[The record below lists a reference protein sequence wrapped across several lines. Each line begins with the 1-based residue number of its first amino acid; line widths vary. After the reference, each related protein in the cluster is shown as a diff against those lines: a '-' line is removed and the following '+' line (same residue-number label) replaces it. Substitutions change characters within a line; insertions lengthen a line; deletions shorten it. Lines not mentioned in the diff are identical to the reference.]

1 MLTYPEIDPVAIA
14 IGPLKVHWYG
24 LMYLFGFIAAW
35 WLALRRST
43 KPWSPVIKSEVEDLI
58 LYCAIG
64 VVVGGRLGYMFFYN
78 LPQLIE
84 NPLSLLK
91 VWEGGMSFHG
101 GLVGVMLATVLYA
114 RKIGTTFPVLIDFVA
129 PLVPI
134 GLGLGRMGNFIG
146 QELWGRPTEGPWG
159 MVFPRDP
166 ELLSRHPSQLY
177 QAFLEGLVLFAV
189 LWWFSSKPRPRLAVG
204 GMFVLLYGI
213 FRFLVEFVR
222 EPDGHIGFDLFGWM
236 TRGQLLSL
244 PMILAGIALLV
255 WSYRT
260 QPLPEGR
267 RGKNGNKRTRSQVN
281 GGA

>member
-1 MLTYPEIDPVAIA
+1 MLTYPEIDPVAVS

-24 LMYLFGFIAAW
+24 LMYLAGFAAAW
-35 WLALRRST
+35 WLALRRAR

-78 LPQLIE
+78 FPQLVAD
-84 NPLSLLK
+84 PLALGR

-101 GLVGVMLATVLYA
+101 GLIGVMLATVLYA
-114 RKIGTTFPVLIDFVA
+114 RRIGTTFADLIDFVA

-146 QELWGRPTEGPWG
+146 QELWGRETTVPWG

-166 ELLSRHPSQLY
+166 DLLVRHPSQLY

-204 GMFVLLYGI
+204 GLFVLLYGI
-213 FRFLVEFVR
+213 FRFAVEFVR
-222 EPDGHIGFDLFGWM
+222 EPDRLIGFDLFGWM

-244 PMILAGIALLV
+244 PMIAAGVLLLA

-260 QPLPEGR
+260 QPLPQGR
-267 RGKNGNKRTRSQVN
+267 VRES
-281 GGA
+281 GGS

>member
-1 MLTYPEIDPVAIA
+1 MLTYPEIDPVAVA

-24 LMYLFGFIAAW
+24 LMYLAGFAAAW
-35 WLALRRST
+35 WLAMRRAS

-58 LYCAIG
+58 LFCAIG

-78 LPQLIE
+78 FPELVAH
-84 NPLSLLK
+84 PLSLFK

-101 GLVGVMLATVLYA
+101 GLVGVMLAATLYA
-114 RKIGTTFPVLIDFVA
+114 RKIGTTFPDLIDFVA

-134 GLGLGRMGNFIG
+134 GLGLGRIGNFVG
-146 QELWGRPTEGPWG
+146 QELWGRETEGPWG

-166 ELLSRHPSQLY
+166 ELLVRHPSQLY
-177 QAFLEGLVLFAV
+177 QAFLEGLVLFVV
-189 LWWFSSKPRPRLAVG
+189 LWIFSSKPRPRLAVG
-204 GMFVLLYGI
+204 GLFLLLYGF

-244 PMILAGIALLV
+244 PMIAAGILLLV

-260 QPLPEGR
+260 QSLPEGR
-267 RGKNGNKRTRSQVN
+267 SEDVEQLKTTAKS
-281 GGA
+281 GAK

>member
-1 MLTYPEIDPVAIA
+1 MLTYPEIDPVAFA

-24 LMYLFGFIAAW
+24 LMYLAGFVAAW
-35 WLALRRST
+35 WLALRRSA

-64 VVVGGRLGYMFFYN
+64 VVIGGRLGYMFFYN
-78 LPQLIE
+78 FPQLLEDPI
-84 NPLSLLK
+84 SLIRL
-91 VWEGGMSFHG
+91 WEGGMSFHG
-101 GLVGVMLATVLYA
+101 GLIGVMLATALYA
-114 RKIGTTFPVLIDFVA
+114 RKIGTTFPALIDFVA

-134 GLGLGRMGNFIG
+134 GLGLGRIGNFIG
-146 QELWGRPTEGPWG
+146 QELWGRETEGPWG
-159 MVFPRDP
+159 MVFPKDP
-166 ELLSRHPSQLY
+166 DLLIRHPSQLY
-177 QAFLEGLVLFAV
+177 QAFLEGLVLFAL

-204 GMFVLLYGI
+204 GMFVMLYGV

-244 PMILAGIALLV
+244 PMIIAGMALLV
-255 WSYRT
+255 WSYKT

-267 RGKNGNKRTRSQVN
+267 TEKKGKKAGSSRVK

>member
-64 VVVGGRLGYMFFYN
+64 VVVGGRIGYMFFYN
-78 LPQLIE
+78 LPELIE
-84 NPLSLLK
+84 NPLALLK

-101 GLVGVMLATVLYA
+101 GLVGVMLATTLYA
-114 RKIGTTFPVLIDFVA
+114 RKIGTTFPTLIDFVA

-159 MVFPRDP
+159 MVFPQDP
-166 ELLSRHPSQLY
+166 DLLARHPSQLY

-244 PMILAGIALLV
+244 PMIVAGIVLLV

-267 RGKNGNKRTRSQVN
+267 GGKNGNKETRSQVN